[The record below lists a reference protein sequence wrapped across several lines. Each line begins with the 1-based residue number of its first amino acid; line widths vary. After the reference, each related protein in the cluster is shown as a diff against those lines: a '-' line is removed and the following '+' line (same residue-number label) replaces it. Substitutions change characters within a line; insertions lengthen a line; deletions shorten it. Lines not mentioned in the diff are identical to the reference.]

1 MLQLHFLI
9 LLANT
14 PGNWL
19 YPVCF
24 CTLNTTYQL
33 FSPATLHSLATAVCF
48 NILQF
53 SPCYP
58 AVTHHY
64 WPYNDFLRQCSCQV
78 YSLTNCLA
86 FVRCSFPNLMI
97 LLTTRHQSF
106 RTTTVLLF
114 IYCFTQQHSVLI
126 YCTHSTIIPLTNTD
140 LLSPIQQWHV
150 FNPTDQHRPHSTIFV
165 PLTNTDLVLSP
176 IQQWH
181 LPSNWP
187 TTDPIQQSSFRW
199 PTLISFKP
207 NSTMTCLPSNWP
219 TTDLFLMLHRLD
231 SSSIQA
237 TLICY

>member
-64 WPYNDFLRQCSCQV
+64 WPYNDFLRQCSYQV

-114 IYCFTQQHSVLI
+114 IYCFTATFRVNILHPFDNHSA
-126 YCTHSTIIPLTNTD
+126 
-140 LLSPIQQWHV
+140 
-150 FNPTDQHRPHSTIFV
+150 DQHWSV
-165 PLTNTDLVLSP
+165 
-176 IQQWH
+176 
-181 LPSNWP
+181 
-187 TTDPIQQSSFRW
+187 
-199 PTLISFKP
+199 KP
-207 NSTMTCLPSNWP
+207 NSTMTCLQSNWP
-219 TTDLFLMLHRLD
+219 TPTPFDNLRSADQHWSRIKPNSTMTSSIQLTNHRPHSTIFIPLTNTDLF
-231 SSSIQA
+231 
-237 TLICY
+237 